1 MQKNIFS
8 DFWKNKGQ
16 KCGPEHLKCSEINQL
31 KTILIGYYNGA
42 TIKFVCLFLCSHLKN

>member
-16 KCGPEHLKCSEINQL
+16 KCGPEQLKCSEISQL
-31 KTILIGYYNGA
+31 KTILIGSYNDA
-42 TIKFVCLFLCSHLKN
+42 NLNII